1 MSRIGTLFRKI
12 VLSLREKEI
21 TPVIIE
27 KYSCELL
34 KGKIALITGGS
45 SGIGLAIA
53 EAFIKPGAKVI
64 IAGSSQDK
72 LSNALARLDE
82 CVGAGLCLDDVVA
95 GLVLDVRQI
104 DEIPD
109 KIEYAAKLFS
119 ENRIDIFL

>member
-27 KYSCELL
+27 KYGCDLL

-53 EAFIKPGAKVI
+53 ETFIK
-64 IAGSSQDK
+64 SW
-72 LSNALARLDE
+72 
-82 CVGAGLCLDDVVA
+82 C
-95 GLVLDVRQI
+95 
-104 DEIPD
+104 
-109 KIEYAAKLFS
+109 
-119 ENRIDIFL
+119 